1 MTHSPL
7 DLPWMNYERKGKVPA
22 EVRAQFVSSSDR
34 KREEVCRH
42 KVFLLLR
49 GGKGFRNGEEG
60 EIPVVY

>member
-1 MTHSPL
+1 M
-7 DLPWMNYERKGKVPA
+7 PA